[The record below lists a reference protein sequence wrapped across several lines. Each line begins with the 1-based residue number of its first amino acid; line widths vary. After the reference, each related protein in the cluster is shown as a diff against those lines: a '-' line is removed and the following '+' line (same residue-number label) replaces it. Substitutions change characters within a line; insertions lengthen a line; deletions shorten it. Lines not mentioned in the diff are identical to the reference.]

1 MPPFWGASC
10 ISLYSIEIFHQL
22 LIEYFRYEPTRYVII
37 ASHHDS
43 WHKGAARPGIG
54 HAVLMELVRTL
65 GYEARHNWKPGKIVP
80 IQKKNTWTDIL
91 PSPGQFFEIFWG
103 VSWLLP
109 ILYRY

>member
-65 GYEARHNWKPGKIVP
+65 GFEAMHNWKPGK
-80 IQKKNTWTDIL
+80 
-91 PSPGQFFEIFWG
+91 G
-103 VSWLLP
+103 VSDLKKACLDYCEGSARSCEKLDFYFP
-109 ILYRY
+109 TQTE